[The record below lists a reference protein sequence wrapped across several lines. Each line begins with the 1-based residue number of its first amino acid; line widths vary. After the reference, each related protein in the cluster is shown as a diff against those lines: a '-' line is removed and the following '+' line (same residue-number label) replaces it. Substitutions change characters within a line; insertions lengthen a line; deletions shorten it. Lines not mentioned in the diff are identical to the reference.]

1 MPNSKKKPRSKNSDS
16 YNTQEIFYIPAY
28 TTDSNTSH
36 SKSNSSKNSNRSN
49 SSQKN
54 STPSKKMQSK
64 RTNPVAKFF
73 GTIFKILLTIYIIY
87 SILAILC
94 ISRVNTVQL
103 DRAYSNSNATLN
115 SAMVKNVL
123 LIGTDGR
130 TAEDHGRSDSM
141 VLLSI
146 NYKSSTITITSFM
159 RDMYVSI
166 PEYYDDKLNASY
178 SHGGASLLLDTIEN
192 NFNIG
197 IDDCIIVDFSSFIK
211 IVDAI
216 GGVNITVS
224 DSEATEINNILI
236 SEVNS
241 IADDERNSDLLTSGG
256 EYLLNGKQALSYSRI
271 RYVGNADFE
280 RTQRQRTVIDAIIKR
295 VKTPNLFRVFN
306 FANTT
311 ASQITTNINAL
322 EMYGLSL
329 QVPCL
334 LTFDLVQQRIPA
346 DDTWYYDDIDGQ
358 SVIVVDFEQN
368 TKYLSDTIYN

>member
-94 ISRVNTVQL
+94 ISRVDTVQL

-329 QVPCL
+329 QVPYL
-334 LTFDLVQQRIPA
+334 LTFDLVQQRIPT

>member
-64 RTNPVAKFF
+64 RTNPVSKFF

-166 PEYYDDKLNASY
+166 PEYYNDKLNASY

-241 IADDERNSDLLTSGG
+241 IAGDERNSDLLTSGG

-295 VKTPNLFRVFN
+295 VKTPNLFKVFN

-329 QVPCL
+329 QVPYL
-334 LTFDLVQQRIPA
+334 LTFDLVQQRIPT

>member
-36 SKSNSSKNSNRSN
+36 SKSNNSKNSNRSN

-54 STPSKKMQSK
+54 STPSKKIHSK

-94 ISRVNTVQL
+94 ISKVDTVQL

-115 SAMVKNVL
+115 SAMVKNIL

-146 NYKSSTITITSFM
+146 NYKSSTITMTSFM

-192 NFNIG
+192 NFNIS

-216 GGVNITVS
+216 GGVNITIS

-241 IADDERNSDLLTSGG
+241 IAGDERNSDLLTSGG

-329 QVPCL
+329 QVPYL

>member
-1 MPNSKKKPRSKNSDS
+1 MPNSKKKPRSKNSNS

-146 NYKSSTITITSFM
+146 NYKSSTITMTSFM

-241 IADDERNSDLLTSGG
+241 ITGDERNSDLLTSGG

-346 DDTWYYDDIDGQ
+346 DDTWYYDDVDGQ

>member
-28 TTDSNTSH
+28 TTNSNTSH
-36 SKSNSSKNSNRSN
+36 SKNNSSKNSNRSN

-94 ISRVNTVQL
+94 ISKVDTVQL

-115 SAMVKNVL
+115 SAMVKNIL

-146 NYKSSTITITSFM
+146 NYKSSTITMTSFM

-192 NFNIG
+192 NFNIS

-241 IADDERNSDLLTSGG
+241 IAGDERNSDLLTSGG

-329 QVPCL
+329 QVPYL

>member
-64 RTNPVAKFF
+64 RTNTVAKFF

-94 ISRVNTVQL
+94 ISRVDTVQL

-115 SAMVKNVL
+115 SAMVKNIL

-146 NYKSSTITITSFM
+146 NYKSSTITMTSFM

-166 PEYYDDKLNASY
+166 PEYYNDKLNASY

-241 IADDERNSDLLTSGG
+241 IAGDERNSDLLTSGG

>member
-94 ISRVNTVQL
+94 ISRVDTVQL

-146 NYKSSTITITSFM
+146 NYKSSTITMTSFM

-166 PEYYDDKLNASY
+166 PEYYNDKLNASY

-236 SEVNS
+236 SEVNY
-241 IADDERNSDLLTSGG
+241 IAGDERNSDLLTSGG

>member
-1 MPNSKKKPRSKNSDS
+1 M
-16 YNTQEIFYIPAY
+16 
-28 TTDSNTSH
+28 
-36 SKSNSSKNSNRSN
+36 
-49 SSQKN
+49 
-54 STPSKKMQSK
+54 
-64 RTNPVAKFF
+64 
-73 GTIFKILLTIYIIY
+73 
-87 SILAILC
+87 
-94 ISRVNTVQL
+94 
-103 DRAYSNSNATLN
+103 
-115 SAMVKNVL
+115 

-146 NYKSSTITITSFM
+146 NYKSSTITMTSFM

-166 PEYYDDKLNASY
+166 PEYYNDKLNASY
-178 SHGGASLLLDTIEN
+178 SHGGASLLLDTIED
-192 NFNIG
+192 NFNIS
-197 IDDCIIVDFSSFIK
+197 IDDCIVVDFSSFIK

-216 GGVNITVS
+216 GGVDITVS
-224 DSEATEINNILI
+224 DNEATAINDILI

-241 IADDERNSDLLTSGG
+241 IAGDERNSDLLTSGG

-329 QVPCL
+329 QVPYL

-368 TKYLSDTIYN
+368 TEYLSDTIYN

>member
-1 MPNSKKKPRSKNSDS
+1 
-16 YNTQEIFYIPAY
+16 
-28 TTDSNTSH
+28 
-36 SKSNSSKNSNRSN
+36 
-49 SSQKN
+49 
-54 STPSKKMQSK
+54 MQSK

-94 ISRVNTVQL
+94 ISRVDTVQL

-130 TAEDHGRSDSM
+130 TTEDHGRSDSM

-146 NYKSSTITITSFM
+146 NYKSSTITMTSFM

-241 IADDERNSDLLTSGG
+241 IAGDERNSDLLTSGG

>member
-94 ISRVNTVQL
+94 ISRVDTVQL

-146 NYKSSTITITSFM
+146 NYKSSTITMTSFM

-241 IADDERNSDLLTSGG
+241 IAGDERNSDLLTSGG